1 MKNFN
6 EVVKGLGGLVNLWDT
21 MANKGILE
29 EFRRRN
35 KPLSYYWRAVKFAM
49 ASSFPKMEI
58 LQDGFWPSSMFGLA
72 IEDEFLDDGIVR
84 EEYAKDAPFVERRRH
99 CPTLSF

>member
-1 MKNFN
+1 
-6 EVVKGLGGLVNLWDT
+6 